1 MNLPEV
7 TGGQKDLTFREV
19 ERFGVF
25 KAVWRESG
33 FGFLQQGPHT
43 TYSKL
48 QDFVNQ
54 LRDTYDS
61 LGNQTFVRNMNDSH
75 FGNPDIQFIKNAGA
89 WTEVKR
95 RLGLYGRMYG
105 WWA

>member
-1 MNLPEV
+1 MNQPDATE
-7 TGGQKDLTFREV
+7 GQKDLTFREI

-33 FGFLQQGPHT
+33 FGYLHQGPHT
-43 TYSKL
+43 TYTKI

-61 LGNQTFVRNMNDSH
+61 LGNQMFVRNLNDSH
-75 FGNPDIQFIKNAGA
+75 YGNPDLQYVKNERT
-89 WTEVKR
+89 WDEIKR
-95 RLGLYGRMYG
+95 RLGLYGRIHG
-105 WWA
+105 WWF